1 MADLEN
7 QIKVALEAFWDE
19 HALTPVSGGAS
30 TVDELLEPIESM
42 TAVEVLATLDKI
54 VGAKL
59 PNSVIQTGGYKT
71 KEEFVNQLS
80 AKVLAHQKAPQQ

>member
-7 QIKVALEAFWDE
+7 QIKAALESFWDE
-19 HALTPVSGGAS
+19 HALTPASGGPS

-59 PNSVIQTGGYKT
+59 PNSVIQAGGYKT

-80 AKVLAHQKAPQQ
+80 AKVLAHQKASPQ